1 MDIDRTAL
9 HPELLRLHDM
19 CFEEV
24 ERHNRALEDILG
36 DLDDGQGGADGRAD
50 GGLNASSG
58 SLRLGDGGPNDVA
71 CGKSPSPNKSTR
83 TPRGGKGVSFD
94 EEGGDEECG
103 KGRFSLEAVYLR
115 AALSLLEDKRTSREA
130 QSSGPTAPIMSGL
143 LEKSK
148 GEFKG
153 DHMDVVGRGRKA
165 GSIQSAKFSVK
176 SAAVFPGRLIYFKSE
191 GDMAKALRQ
200 QDDTGA
206 NGIASYAKSHI
217 NNVIVLDPDT
227 CVCRPVQ
234 DQSKPGPGSSSSGR
248 NHGKAGNSGKG
259 GAAKSGAAPRGY
271 AFELGNI
278 DVPGS
283 RRLWMCKSEGDRE
296 EWIRAILAAMTIV
309 YDPCREPACIPAQ
322 VADRMRAKMQASVTR
337 DA

>member
-50 GGLNASSG
+50 GGGLNTSSG

-83 TPRGGKGVSFD
+83 TPRGGMGVSFD
-94 EEGGDEECG
+94 EECGDDEGG

-165 GSIQSAKFSVK
+165 GSIQGAKFSVK

-206 NGIASYAKSHI
+206 NGVASYAKSHI
-217 NNVIVLDPDT
+217 SNVIVLDPDT

-234 DQSKPGPGSSSSGR
+234 DSPSRAPGHRRRGGTAARPGTAVRVGTAARAARRKAARRRAGTPSSWGTSTCP
-248 NHGKAGNSGKG
+248 
-259 GAAKSGAAPRGY
+259 GAAGFGCARARGTARSG
-271 AFELGNI
+271 
-278 DVPGS
+278 
-283 RRLWMCKSEGDRE
+283 SER
-296 EWIRAILAAMTIV
+296 
-309 YDPCREPACIPAQ
+309 
-322 VADRMRAKMQASVTR
+322 S
-337 DA
+337 